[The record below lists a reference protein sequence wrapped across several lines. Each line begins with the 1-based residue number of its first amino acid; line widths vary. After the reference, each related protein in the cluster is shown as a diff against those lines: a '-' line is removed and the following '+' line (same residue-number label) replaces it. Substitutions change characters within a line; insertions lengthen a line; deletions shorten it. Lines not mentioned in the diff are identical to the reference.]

1 MANFLVVE
9 MAQALRCSGT
19 SSTGAL
25 ILKPYLLESA
35 GSLLRRHAL
44 AVPRVFKCV
53 TCKAVDDERGS
64 RKNGRKRA
72 GQSRSAVGCEGM
84 VRTSVQE
91 GTLKVGHGLGSVWDR
106 VLEEKREEE
115 TLVEIKATVVVCKK
129 EFFVTPVAVPA
140 GDFMVCDQE
149 DEELGK
155 KVFLQLISEE
165 ADPSEYFVS

>member
-1 MANFLVVE
+1 

-19 SSTGAL
+19 RSTGAL
-25 ILKPYLLESA
+25 VLKPYLLESA

-44 AVPRVFKCV
+44 AVPRVSKFV

-64 RKNGRKRA
+64 RKHRQKRPCH
-72 GQSRSAVGCEGM
+72 SRPAVGYEGM

-91 GTLKVGHGLGSVWDR
+91 GTIEIGHGLGSVWNR
-106 VLEEKREEE
+106 VLEEKREDE

-129 EFFVTPVAVPA
+129 DFFVTPVAVPA
-140 GDFMVCDQE
+140 GVFTVCDQE

>member
-1 MANFLVVE
+1 

-25 ILKPYLLESA
+25 VLKPYLLESA

-44 AVPRVFKCV
+44 AVPRVSTFV

-64 RKNGRKRA
+64 RKHGQKRPC
-72 GQSRSAVGCEGM
+72 QSRSAVGYEGM

-91 GTLKVGHGLGSVWDR
+91 GTLEIGHGLGSIWNR
-106 VLEEKREEE
+106 VLEEKREDE

-129 EFFVTPVAVPA
+129 DFFVTPVAVPA
-140 GDFMVCDQE
+140 GVFTVCDQE